1 MIRSAALAAIALA
14 STAMAE
20 PATVGPCEGFA
31 ANASNLMM
39 PPSESIRQFADG
51 AVRLYW
57 LDTVEPACCAS
68 YLMVIQPAVDEP
80 YEMCSLVS
88 ASGDLGFGG
97 MDLAGAV
104 ANYDPT
110 VGLTISIA
118 VNLWDGEGPDPA
130 TLYTVVN
137 QGAGTVTAEV
147 VQ

>member
-1 MIRSAALAAIALA
+1 
-14 STAMAE
+14 MAE
-20 PATVGPCEGFA
+20 PATVGPCEGYA

-39 PPSESIRQFADG
+39 PPAEGIRQFADG

-57 LDTVEPACCAS
+57 LDTVEPACCS
-68 YLMVIQPAVDEP
+68 SHLMVIQPAVDAP

-88 ASGDLGFGG
+88 ASDNFGFGG

-110 VGLTISIA
+110 VGLTVSIP
-118 VNLWDGEGPDPA
+118 VNIWEGDGPDPA
-130 TLYTVVN
+130 TLYVVIN
-137 QGAGTVTAEV
+137 QGAGTVTTEV